1 MGTQRNAQST
11 GKTRRYDSELRRR
24 RAVETRTAILEAATR
39 LFSERGWS
47 VGMRE
52 VAQSAGVAVET
63 VYANVGSKVALLNH
77 VLDVAVV
84 GDDEPVAL
92 MDRPE
97 FAALGVGSRADRTHA
112 AASLNAAINRR
123 IAGLQRALRE
133 GAVVEP
139 ELAARLSDTRDRQ
152 RMTVQ
157 LAGGMV
163 TGRTLSDTVAD
174 GVWAVLSLEV
184 YELLTGGAGWSP
196 ERYEEWLTEA
206 LTKLLDIDM

>member
-1 MGTQRNAQST
+1 M
-11 GKTRRYDSELRRR
+11 
-24 RAVETRTAILEAATR
+24 ILEAATR

-52 VAQSAGVAVET
+52 VARSAGVAVET
-63 VYANVGSKVALLNH
+63 VYSSVGSKVALLNH

-97 FAALGVGSRADRTHA
+97 FAALGVGSRADRTRA

-157 LAGGMV
+157 IAAGMI
-163 TGRTLSDTVAD
+163 TGRSLSDTVAD